1 MKLSLLAVLA
11 ATALA
16 SPAFAQSK
24 GDFTLGLG
32 LGYVAPKSDN
42 GTLAGGTLPIE
53 VGDNV
58 QPTLTFEYFVMDN
71 LGVEV
76 LAATPFKHDI
86 DVKGVGKIGTTK
98 HLPPTI
104 SLNYHFAGMGK
115 FAPFVGA
122 GLNYT
127 VFFSEKTTGPIAGSR
142 LKLDDSVG
150 VALHAGFDYWIS
162 DKAAL
167 RADVRW
173 ADIDTDVELNG
184 TKIGTVE
191 IDPMVVGVS
200 YVMKF

>member
-1 MKLSLLAVLA
+1 MKFSLLAILA

-58 QPTLTFEYFVMDN
+58 QPTVTFEYFLMDN
-71 LGVEV
+71 VGLEV

-86 DVKGVGKIGTTK
+86 NVKGVGKIGTTK

-104 SLNYHFAGMGK
+104 SLNYHFASMGK
-115 FAPFVGA
+115 FSPFLGA

-142 LKLDDSVG
+142 LQLEDSVG

-167 RADVRW
+167 RADLRW
-173 ADIDTDVELNG
+173 ADIDTDVKLNG
-184 TKIGTVE
+184 AKIGTVE
-191 IDPMVVGVS
+191 IDPMVIGVS